1 MGNKIKVIIPVVIFC
16 SCMVC
21 YFLILKKDAVVEVKS
36 DIDKIKVCDQKS
48 KGNSEGRIAGEK
60 LVNIIPEKIQ
70 ENIPAIENPNS
81 REKSERLIKSNNHT
95 IESRKVT
102 NSGSGNERKSTL
114 ELNSDNTPIIEGKS
128 KHNVIVYPPLFETNI
143 KNFVS
148 KSNSHTTEKQRIH
161 QKLLE
166 KHMRDASMHARIRN
180 IENAKMVSNNLKA
193 HMSNGISMA
202 K

>member
-1 MGNKIKVIIPVVIFC
+1 
-16 SCMVC
+16 MVC
-21 YFLILKKDAVVEVKS
+21 YFLIIKKDAVVEVKS
-36 DIDKIKVCDQKS
+36 DIDKTKVCGQES
-48 KGNSEGRIAGEK
+48 KGDSKRVVEEK
-60 LVNIIPEKIQ
+60 SVNIIPERIQ

-81 REKSERLIKSNNHT
+81 HEKSKRLIKSDDHT

-114 ELNSDNTPIIEGKS
+114 ELNSDNTPVIEGKS

-148 KSNSHTTEKQRIH
+148 ESNSHTTEKQRIH

-180 IENAKMVSNNLKA
+180 IGNARMVSNNLKA
-193 HMSNGISMA
+193 HMSNGISIA

>member
-1 MGNKIKVIIPVVIFC
+1 MGNKIKIIIPAVIFC

-21 YFLILKKDAVVEVKS
+21 YFLMIKKDAVVEVKS
-36 DIDKIKVCDQKS
+36 DTHEIEVYDQES
-48 KGNSEGRIAGEK
+48 KNNSECRVAGEK

-70 ENIPAIENPNS
+70 ENIPAIENQNS
-81 REKSERLIKSNNHT
+81 REKSKRLIKSNNHT

-114 ELNSDNTPIIEGKS
+114 ELNPDNPPIIEGKS
-128 KHNVIVYPPLFETNI
+128 KHNVIVYPPI
-143 KNFVS
+143 
-148 KSNSHTTEKQRIH
+148 EKQKIH

-180 IENAKMVSNNLKA
+180 IENARVVSNNLKA
-193 HMSNGISMA
+193 HMSKGIGMA

>member
-1 MGNKIKVIIPVVIFC
+1 MGNKIKIIIPAVIFC

-21 YFLILKKDAVVEVKS
+21 YFLMIKKDAVVEVKS
-36 DIDKIKVCDQKS
+36 DTHEIEVYDQES
-48 KGNSEGRIAGEK
+48 KNNSECRVAGEK

-81 REKSERLIKSNNHT
+81 REKSKRLIKSDNHT

-114 ELNSDNTPIIEGKS
+114 ELNSDNPPIIEGKS
-128 KHNVIVYPPLFETNI
+128 KHNVIVYPPFFETNI
-143 KNFVS
+143 KNLVS
-148 KSNSHTTEKQRIH
+148 KSNSHTVEKQRIH

-180 IENAKMVSNNLKA
+180 IENARMVSNNLKA
-193 HMSNGISMA
+193 HMSRGIGMA